1 MDDVLGKRFF
11 LLAIGIVLTI
21 IIIFTIVG
29 EKGLVDV
36 IRLKNE
42 KERIVLKKNVLEAEN
57 MELSRRVEL
66 LKEDTSYI
74 EEVARRELGMIGK
87 DETLYIIEE

>member
-36 IRLKNE
+36 IRLKKE
-42 KERIVLKKNVLEAEN
+42 KERIVLKKKVLEAEN

>member
-11 LLAIGIVLTI
+11 LLAIGIVLTV

-57 MELSRRVEL
+57 RELSRRVEL
-66 LKEDTSYI
+66 LEEDTRYI
-74 EEVARRELGMIGK
+74 EEIARRELGMIGK